1 MEVIETNRV
10 FDPRTVADPRK
21 VCFCTSFR
29 RTQPGRILASFRLG
43 SAKDSADGNCLVM
56 ESSDNGRTWATITE
70 RFNPDV
76 AGAAGEIRVCEL
88 AEANDDA
95 ISAFLLWVD
104 HESGKAF
111 YDRSTDSVL
120 PTKLLAT
127 RSADHGRT
135 WDPYTVLDTGSL
147 GGPALSGPT
156 VTIPGHGLL
165 VPFEN
170 FQPGT
175 GTHSAHT
182 VFRGQDGSP
191 DRVLEVARD
200 PADRLWFFDER
211 HARCR
216 ATTRLVAMFWGY
228 DRRTERDVDIQIAWA
243 DPQTLRWA
251 PPRATGIQG
260 QVAQPIPLGDGRLLA
275 FYVHRHP
282 PGSLRLIAS
291 EDGGQTWDRNG
302 ELIVY
307 DSGGVRQKGLDGE
320 SDYAQYWD
328 DMLTNWNF
336 GHPTSVVLDDGTVL
350 LGYYAG
356 EDARCLSVWCTRV
369 RI

>member
-1 MEVIETNRV
+1 
-10 FDPRTVADPRK
+10 
-21 VCFCTSFR
+21 
-29 RTQPGRILASFRLG
+29 
-43 SAKDSADGNCLVM
+43 
-56 ESSDNGRTWATITE
+56 
-70 RFNPDV
+70 
-76 AGAAGEIRVCEL
+76 
-88 AEANDDA
+88 
-95 ISAFLLWVD
+95 
-104 HESGKAF
+104 
-111 YDRSTDSVL
+111 
-120 PTKLLAT
+120 
-127 RSADHGRT
+127 
-135 WDPYTVLDTGSL
+135 
-147 GGPALSGPT
+147 
-156 VTIPGHGLL
+156 
-165 VPFEN
+165 
-170 FQPGT
+170 
-175 GTHSAHT
+175 
-182 VFRGQDGSP
+182 
-191 DRVLEVARD
+191 
-200 PADRLWFFDER
+200 
-211 HARCR
+211 
-216 ATTRLVAMFWGY
+216 MFWGY

-291 EDGGQTWDRNG
+291 EDGGQTWDRND

-336 GHPTSVVLDDGTVL
+336 GHPTGVVLDDGTVL